1 MSFYHIYQIFS
12 EHSLS
17 QSRSHRIREAIEA
30 MYSEATSR
38 EAVLVTTADEDTR
51 GQNPKQSAGIETAI
65 NVILHVKKIK
75 RDLHIQ

>member
-1 MSFYHIYQIFS
+1 M
-12 EHSLS
+12 S